1 MWTDKYKKAVTF
13 SYDDGVEADRK
24 LVQIFNRYGMKC
36 TFNLNYGIQNPQSS
50 WVNSGVTI
58 SRMPKEG
65 LKELYKGHETASH
78 SYEHKNLVELT
89 AEEIEEDMKKD
100 IAGLE
105 SLFGCKIM
113 GMAYPYGTFDD
124 KTVEALKNV
133 GMKYAR
139 TTMTNHSFDV
149 QQDLLRFQSTC
160 HHADPELMALAKK
173 FVESD
178 PDKPQIFYVWGHS
191 YEFDVNNNWN
201 VIEDLCKYLSGR
213 DDIFF
218 GTNSEV
224 LLGL

>member
-1 MWTDKYKKAVTF
+1 
-13 SYDDGVEADRK
+13 
-24 LVQIFNRYGMKC
+24 
-36 TFNLNYGIQNPQSS
+36 
-50 WVNSGVTI
+50 
-58 SRMPKEG
+58 
-65 LKELYKGHETASH
+65 
-78 SYEHKNLVELT
+78 
-89 AEEIEEDMKKD
+89 
-100 IAGLE
+100 
-105 SLFGCKIM
+105 
-113 GMAYPYGTFDD
+113 
-124 KTVEALKNV
+124 
-133 GMKYAR
+133 
-139 TTMTNHSFDV
+139 MTKPSFDV